1 MEGISDMKKLTGT
14 RRNFLKKSAMAI
26 AVPTIV
32 PSSVLGKGGSLAP
45 SERLNLAMI
54 GMGVRMN
61 WMFPY
66 WVASKQAQVVAVCDC
81 QKSRAEAGRNRVNG
95 HYDNDD
101 CKKYAYIQDVMADDS
116 IDGVVIATGDR
127 WHTIASIMAAKAG
140 KDVYCEKPHSM
151 TIEEGR
157 ALVNT
162 CDRFGTIYQCSHQRS
177 STSEYKFLVEIVKR
191 GLIGKVH
198 TAYIK
203 VWANGFISPQPDQP
217 NPPADLDWDTWLGP
231 SPYHPFNWARF
242 GNWGWDSI
250 WETGGGSFTNMAT
263 HYTDIAQLAFDTD
276 HTGPI
281 HYSGTAVFNPHNF
294 ADAPSTAY
302 ITSTYEDGKKIILN
316 ASGGKGDRHIHF
328 IGDEGWIKF
337 SEASGV
343 YEGEPKSLLK
353 LRGKDLG
360 ANFNSE
366 GHAENF
372 LTCMKTRQRTVCY
385 PERSHRATSIGHI
398 SNLCARL
405 GRDLN
410 YDPVKERFINDDQA
424 NRMLSRTIRGPYTLA

>member
-26 AVPTIV
+26 AVPTII

-162 CDRFGTIYQCSHQRS
+162 CDSFGTVYQCGHQRR
-177 STSEYKFLVEIVKR
+177 STDEYRFLVEVVKR

-198 TAYIK
+198 TSYIK
-203 VWANGFISPQPDQP
+203 VWANGYLQPQADQP

-242 GNWGWDSI
+242 GGWNDI
-250 WETGGGSFTNMAT
+250 WETGNGSIANMGC
-263 HYTDIAQLAFDTD
+263 HYTDITQWAFNMD
-276 HTGPI
+276 HTVPI
-281 HYSGTAVFNPHNF
+281 HYSGTATFNPHSF
-294 ADAPSTAY
+294 GDTPTTAK
-302 ITSTYEDGKKIILN
+302 ITCTYREGRKIIID
-316 ASGGKGDRHIHF
+316 ASGGFSDRHICF

-337 SEASGV
+337 SEHNGIFDA
-343 YEGEPKSLLK
+343 EPKSLLK
-353 LRGKDLG
+353 LRGK
-360 ANFNSE
+360 NFGIGWNSG
-366 GHAENF
+366 GHVENF
-372 LTCMKTRQRTVCY
+372 LTSMKTRQRTVCH
-385 PERSHRATSIGHI
+385 PENSHRATTISHL

-410 YDPVKERFINDDQA
+410 YDPVKEKFINDPAAD
-424 NRMLSRTIRGPYTLA
+424 RMLSRAIRGPYTLA